1 MDLFSIFLGLGWVD
15 VQFVILNRL
24 EEQLALGH
32 RARPVAL
39 LLLEL
44 LFGLVVLLVELAQ
57 APLHAL
63 R

>member
-1 MDLFSIFLGLGWVD
+1 MNLFSIFLGLGGVD
-15 VQFVILNRL
+15 VQFVVLNRL
-24 EEQLALGH
+24 EQQLALGL

-44 LFGLVVLLVELAQ
+44 LFGLAVLLVELAQ

-63 R
+63 H